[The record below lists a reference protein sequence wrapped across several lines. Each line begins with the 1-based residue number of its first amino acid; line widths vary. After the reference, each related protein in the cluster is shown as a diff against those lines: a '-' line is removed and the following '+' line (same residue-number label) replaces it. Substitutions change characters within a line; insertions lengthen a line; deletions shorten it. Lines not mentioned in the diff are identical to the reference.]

1 MCSNLKATFSNIFKK
16 SNIIKIISFFFSIL
30 VVIYLLREKNHNYTN
45 LELVNQNYPNYIN
58 NIGIAYL
65 KTLVIAVIIILLI
78 KPYFKD
84 NRLDIISWFYP
95 FVISIL
101 GAVFFKDIA
110 KTYLNYKVDKIF
122 FNPLGIIILIGIFS
136 FSIYNFYLYLKN
148 IKKYKLSDYLLS
160 IFFFTLLFIFLLP
173 LFVLR
178 NYLFSLADGSNIIL
192 GLKLSFLIYAI
203 ILIGLYFSI
212 SCKNKRKIILL
223 SMILVSLALF
233 LNNTSFKMIFSFKN
247 APITISS
254 ILAVLYLY
262 LFIKKRNKLF
272 NILYFA
278 SFTLFA
284 LIIFPTISSDNLNDI
299 INNSYKAFWVLTT
312 IFLFVFFNIYKVP
325 KGKEILSSFIAFSI
339 YYAVIV
345 FINSVFLNFDS
356 GVDYL
361 YLNSYRL
368 ENKMFFLK
376 NTKRFNHD
384 FIYYFLDY
392 NGSGLI
398 KFTLRFNHLFL
409 ILVYITIILLNLLSH
424 LIVSFL
430 YKVANNYYFI
440 KDKIK
445 KLKIDKVVLYE
456 NINDKIREEIKM
468 ATPSIEIKNFSKK
481 YIKNDFYSVK
491 NLNYTATSGKV
502 VGIVGHNGAGKSTL
516 IKSLVGIQNVTSG
529 VIKVCGFN
537 IYKNPTEAKYVLG
550 YVSDNHALYE
560 ELTGREYITFVAKLY
575 NVEKNILDER
585 LKDLSEFFNIAKHID
600 REIRT
605 YSHGMK
611 QKISIISSLI
621 HDPKVWVLDEPLT
634 GLDPTS
640 SYQLKQKIKEHAKK
654 GNIVIF
660 SSHIIEVVE
669 NLCDEIVIIKKGEMV
684 LNDTMKNIK
693 SKNINLEQMYI
704 DIIKNAS

>member
-16 SNIIKIISFFFSIL
+16 SNIIKIISFFFSLL
-30 VVIYLLREKNHNYTN
+30 VVIYLLREKNYNYTN
-45 LELVNQNYPNYIN
+45 LELVNSNYPNYIN

-84 NRLDIISWFYP
+84 NRLDIISWVYP
-95 FVISIL
+95 FIISIL
-101 GAVFFKDIA
+101 GAVFFKNIA

-160 IFFFTLLFIFLLP
+160 IFYFTLLFIFLLP

-178 NYLFSLADGSNIIL
+178 NYLFSLADGNNIIL

-212 SCKNKRKIILL
+212 SCKDKRRIILL
-223 SMILVSLALF
+223 SIILVSLALF
-233 LNNTSFKMIFSFKN
+233 LNNTSFKKIFSFKN

-284 LIIFPTISSDNLNDI
+284 LLVFPTISSDNLNDI
-299 INNSYKAFWVLTT
+299 INNSYRAFLVLTT
-312 IFLFVFFNIYKVP
+312 TFLFVFFNIYKIP

-339 YYAVIV
+339 YYALIV
-345 FINSVFLNFDS
+345 FINSLFLNFDS

-384 FIYYFLDY
+384 FVYYFLDY

-398 KFTLRFNHLFL
+398 NFTL
-409 ILVYITIILLNLLSH
+409 
-424 LIVSFL
+424 
-430 YKVANNYYFI
+430 
-440 KDKIK
+440 
-445 KLKIDKVVLYE
+445 
-456 NINDKIREEIKM
+456 
-468 ATPSIEIKNFSKK
+468 
-481 YIKNDFYSVK
+481 
-491 NLNYTATSGKV
+491 
-502 VGIVGHNGAGKSTL
+502 
-516 IKSLVGIQNVTSG
+516 
-529 VIKVCGFN
+529 
-537 IYKNPTEAKYVLG
+537 
-550 YVSDNHALYE
+550 
-560 ELTGREYITFVAKLY
+560 
-575 NVEKNILDER
+575 
-585 LKDLSEFFNIAKHID
+585 
-600 REIRT
+600 
-605 YSHGMK
+605 
-611 QKISIISSLI
+611 
-621 HDPKVWVLDEPLT
+621 
-634 GLDPTS
+634 
-640 SYQLKQKIKEHAKK
+640 
-654 GNIVIF
+654 
-660 SSHIIEVVE
+660 
-669 NLCDEIVIIKKGEMV
+669 
-684 LNDTMKNIK
+684 
-693 SKNINLEQMYI
+693 
-704 DIIKNAS
+704 